1 MNVKD
6 VYHFER
12 HIIQAVNRL
21 NYWFTIARIIC
32 QNIVQYCT
40 SDRSGKDIII
50 IGIHVACS

>member
-32 QNIVQYCT
+32 QDIVQYCT